1 MAYGKVTI
9 LTALDRSGFRKDSN
23 AMLKDSRGFSKSLG
37 SNISQGAGVA
47 GKALAGLGGL
57 VTKVLSVAAIVA
69 FGKASVQAARELS
82 DAMTGLESIVTGQG
96 RSFAQAQKFID
107 EYISDGLVPATN
119 AITAYK
125 NLALRGY
132 DDSQIQKVLVALK
145 DSAAYGRQ
153 ASYTMGEAISSASEG
168 LKNENSILVDNAG
181 VTKNVAKMWD
191 EYARSIG
198 TTSNNLTQQQKIQ
211 AEVNGI
217 LAETRF
223 QTGDAAKVAGTFSGQ
238 IMQLQFNFNNLKVAV
253 GNAIIPIIRAI
264 LPAVN
269 TAVTALTTLFNVFSR
284 VTAAIFGTSAK
295 EMKVLEAGNSGV
307 ADSAYEGADA
317 EKALGGAT
325 KQAAKEAKGALAA
338 FDDLNVLQQQTADS
352 GGGGG
357 GSGGGGGG
365 SVETATVDT
374 GDIED
379 AGVLPWLDKLKD
391 KLAEITALF
400 APSINAWKT
409 AFESL
414 KAPIENAFNIMKGAA
429 LNLWENGLK
438 PLGTYVLTDF
448 IPSIVNGFS
457 ETFAPIWSAV
467 MSVAITEFALDFEW
481 MCGMVTRGINDM
493 VIPALE
499 GMKTWALD
507 VFAGIKNAWDTYG
520 AGILETWQMV
530 REQIRAILTAIYE
543 NIILPIF
550 NSIASTLSWLWDKH
564 LKPLWDKL
572 VLFFGAMVETV
583 LAFWNNVLLPF
594 INWVVATFGPL
605 FSAVIGNIGAVFG
618 TVFAVIA
625 DLIGGLLTSLRG
637 VLEFLTGVFTGDWTR
652 AWDGI
657 KMIFQGVWDGI
668 IGVIKG
674 AINICID
681 CINGLVSG
689 ITGGVNMVIKAI
701 NSLNIDIPEWIPVV
715 GGKSIGFNIPELTA
729 PQIPKLAAGAVIPPN
744 REFLAILG
752 DQKSGTNIEAPLET
766 IMEAMRMTLAEFGGG
781 REVTIRFAG
790 NLAELV
796 RLLKP
801 YIDKEESRVGGS
813 LITGGVY

>member
-9 LTALDRSGFRKDSN
+9 LTALDRTGFKKDSN
-23 AMLKDSRGFSKSLG
+23 AMLKDTSTFSRSLG
-37 SNISQGAGVA
+37 SNVSKGAGVA
-47 GKALAGLGGL
+47 GKALSGLGGL
-57 VTKVLSVAAIVA
+57 VAKVLSVTAIVA

-82 DAMTGLESIVTGQG
+82 DAMTGLESIVSGQG
-96 RSFAQAQKFID
+96 RSFSQAQKFID

-153 ASYTMGEAISSASEG
+153 ASYSMGEAISSASEG

-217 LAETRF
+217 LEETRF

-295 EMKVLEAGNSGV
+295 EMKVLEDSNSGV

-352 GGGGG
+352 GSGG
-357 GSGGGGGG
+357 GSGGGGGAG
-365 SVETATVDT
+365 GTVETVTVDT
-374 GDIED
+374 NDIENPE
-379 AGVLPWLDKLKD
+379 VLPWLEKLKG
-391 KLAEITALF
+391 KIAEISALF
-400 APSINAWKT
+400 APSIAAWKT

-414 KAPIENAFNIMKGAA
+414 REPVEFAFETIKGAA
-429 LNLWENGLK
+429 LNLWETGLK
-438 PLGTYVLTDF
+438 PLGLYILTDF

-457 ETFAPIWSAV
+457 ETFAPIFSDV
-467 MSVAITEFALDFEW
+467 LGVAITEFALDFQW
-481 MCGMVTRGINDM
+481 MCGMVTRGINDI
-493 VIPALE
+493 VLPALD
-499 GMKTWALD
+499 GFKTVALGIFD
-507 VFAGIKNAWDTYG
+507 GIKKGWDTYG
-520 AGILETWQMV
+520 AGILETFQSV
-530 REQIRAILTAIYE
+530 KEQIRTILTAVYD

-550 NSIASTLSWLWDKH
+550 NSIGGTLSWLWDKH

-572 VLFFGAMVETV
+572 VLFFGAITEYLLT
-583 LAFWNNVLLPF
+583 LWNNVLLPF

-605 FSAVIGNIGAVFG
+605 FSAVVGNIGAVFG

-637 VLEFLTGVFTGDWTR
+637 VLEFMTGVFTGDWGR

-657 KMIFQGVWDGI
+657 GMIFQGVWDGI

-689 ITGGVNMVIKAI
+689 ITWGINMVISAI
-701 NSLNIDIPEWIPVV
+701 NSLNIDIPEWIPLV
-715 GGKSIGFNIPELTA
+715 GGKSIGFDIPELTA
-729 PQIPKLAAGAVIPPN
+729 PQ
-744 REFLAILG
+744 
-752 DQKSGTNIEAPLET
+752 
-766 IMEAMRMTLAEFGGG
+766 
-781 REVTIRFAG
+781 
-790 NLAELV
+790 
-796 RLLKP
+796 
-801 YIDKEESRVGGS
+801 
-813 LITGGVY
+813 